1 MSKGYIHVRADL
13 ADAAAVEAFAAANPT
28 HFQLGSIIVA
38 ADGTACIVS
47 DGADGTTGLIT
58 VTEPTP

>member
-28 HFQLGSIIVA
+28 HFKVGSFIVA
-38 ADGTACIVS
+38 ADGTCCIVS
-47 DGADGTTGLIT
+47 AADGTTGLIT